1 MTKQLNPHQIVDE
14 IFDLYKKYGGQ
25 DYIGEPV
32 SQLEHMAQTAELAK
46 KDGYDEEVILA
57 AFFHDIGH
65 LCANTKIPDMDGY
78 GVMNHEEIG
87 AVFLKERGFSNRLV
101 FLVKGHVA
109 AKRYLTYK
117 FPKYLNR
124 LSEASRI
131 TLAFQGGI
139 MTELEAK
146 EFEINPD
153 ANLMLKMRTWDD
165 MAKITDLP
173 ITGLQE
179 LKDMSL
185 KHLLSQN
192 PNISAV

>member
-1 MTKQLNPHQIVDE
+1 MTKQLNPNQIIDE
-14 IFDLYKKYGGQ
+14 IFDLYIKHGDQ

-32 SQLEHMAQTAELAK
+32 SQLEHMAQTADLAK
-46 KDGYDEEVILA
+46 KDGYEDEVILA

-65 LCANTKIPDMDGY
+65 LCASTNNGDMNGY
-78 GVMNHEEIG
+78 GAMNHEELG
-87 AVFLKERGFSNRLV
+87 AAFLKERGFSDRLV

-131 TLAFQGGI
+131 TLVFQGGI
-139 MTELEAK
+139 MNKLEAA
-146 EFEINPD
+146 EFEINTD

-165 MAKITDLP
+165 LAKITDTPVTNLA
-173 ITGLQE
+173 E
-179 LKDMSL
+179 LKEIAL
-185 KHLLSQN
+185 KHLLGQK
-192 PNISAV
+192 PQY

>member
-1 MTKQLNPHQIVDE
+1 MRIKNLTPNQIVDE
-14 IFDLYKKYGGQ
+14 IFDLYKQHGDQ

-32 SQLEHMAQTAELAK
+32 SQMEHMAQTAELAK
-46 KDGYDEEVILA
+46 KDGYEEEVILA

-65 LCANTKIPDMDGY
+65 LCSDTGNPDMNGY
-78 GVMNHEEIG
+78 GAMNHEELG
-87 AVFLKERGFSNRLV
+87 ATFLKVRGFSVRLV

-117 FPKYLNR
+117 FPEYLNR

-139 MTELEAK
+139 MTEQEAK
-146 EFEINPD
+146 EFEINRD

-165 MAKITDLP
+165 LAKIPNIPVTNLEDLK
-173 ITGLQE
+173 E
-179 LKDMSL
+179 LAL
-185 KHLLSQN
+185 KHLILQS
-192 PNISAV
+192 SK

>member
-1 MTKQLNPHQIVDE
+1 MIKQLTPNQIVDE
-14 IFDLYKKYGGQ
+14 IFDLYKIYGDQ

-46 KDGYDEEVILA
+46 KDGYDEEVIFA

-65 LCANTKIPDMDGY
+65 LCSNTNNPDMDGY
-78 GVMNHEEIG
+78 GAINHEELG
-87 AVFLKERGFSNRLV
+87 AAFLKERGFSDRLV

-117 FPKYLNR
+117 FPEYFNQ

-139 MTELEAK
+139 MTKMEAE

-153 ANLMLKMRTWDD
+153 SSMMLKMRTWDD
-165 MAKITDLP
+165 FAKIKSIPVTNL
-173 ITGLQE
+173 LEMKE
-179 LKDMSL
+179 LSL
-185 KHLLSQN
+185 KHLLSQ
-192 PNISAV
+192 